1 MRIGKLLCRAV
12 CVGLGGIWLFACK
25 PGVPSGVIP
34 PDDLEEILYDYH
46 LAQAMAENGARD
58 SMDFR
63 RYSYVRAVFDKH
75 GVTEAEFDTAMVWYS
90 SHATYL
96 HEIYQRLRERY
107 SGGVATLGAA
117 TGTGD
122 VFANLDAQGDTAN
135 IWQGHTFVVL
145 KPVFAEN
152 RMTFS
157 LKADTTFQV
166 GDVLLWR
173 FDSRQIAHGRAS
185 ETYAGFYVQYDNDST
200 AGVVRRVYSSNRVQ
214 LRLEGDTVHAIRE
227 IGGFVY
233 CKPADDKEEP
243 RFQILQ
249 DFMLIRIHQ
258 QLDSVQAD
266 TAKVVPAVADSLS
279 TDSAQDV
286 TPASNRRLSPTELR
300 DSRPVERS
308 INVVKEKP
316 YRVIR
321 GQTRGARTSRD
332 RR

>member
-12 CVGLGGIWLFACK
+12 CVGMGGIWLFACK

-96 HEIYQRLRERY
+96 HEIYH
-107 SGGVATLGAA
+107 
-117 TGTGD
+117 
-122 VFANLDAQGDTAN
+122 LDAQGDTAN